1 MMRYTAIFEAT
12 KTGFS
17 AYVPDLPGVA
27 AAGATI
33 DEARARLKTAV
44 AWQLEALVMD
54 GDPIPLPTTI
64 AEPLEVDP
72 GAT

>member
-27 AAGATI
+27 ATGATI

-44 AWQLEALVMD
+44 AWQLDVLVTD

-72 GAT
+72 GAA

>member
-27 AAGATI
+27 ATGATI
-33 DEARARLKTAV
+33 DEARALLKTAV
-44 AWQLEALVMD
+44 AWQLEALVID

-72 GAT
+72 GVA

>member
-27 AAGATI
+27 ATGATI
-33 DEARARLKTAV
+33 DEVRALLKTAV
-44 AWQLEALVMD
+44 AWQLEALVID

-72 GAT
+72 GVA

>member
-1 MMRYTAIFEAT
+1 MRYTAIFEAT

-27 AAGATI
+27 ATGATI
-33 DEARARLKTAV
+33 DEARALLKTAV
-44 AWQLEALVMD
+44 AWQLEALVID

-72 GAT
+72 GVA

>member
-1 MMRYTAIFEAT
+1 MRYTAIFEAT

-72 GAT
+72 GAA

>member
-27 AAGATI
+27 ATGATI

-44 AWQLEALVMD
+44 AWQLEALVID

-72 GAT
+72 GAA

>member
-1 MMRYTAIFEAT
+1 AIFEAT

-27 AAGATI
+27 ATGATI

-44 AWQLEALVMD
+44 AWQLEALVTD
-54 GDPIPLPTTI
+54 GDPIPLATTI

-72 GAT
+72 GAA

>member
-27 AAGATI
+27 ATGATI

-44 AWQLEALVMD
+44 AWQLEALVID
-54 GDPIPLPTTI
+54 GDPVPLPTTI

-72 GAT
+72 GAA

>member
-1 MMRYTAIFEAT
+1 MRYTAIFEAT

-17 AYVPDLPGVA
+17 AYVPDLPGVG

-44 AWQLEALVMD
+44 AWQLEALVKD
-54 GDPIPLPTTI
+54 GDPIPLPTTV
-64 AEPLEVDP
+64 AEPLDVDP
-72 GAT
+72 GAA

>member
-27 AAGATI
+27 ATGATI

-44 AWQLEALVMD
+44 AWQLEALVVD
-54 GDPIPLPTTI
+54 GDPIPVPTTI

-72 GAT
+72 GAA